1 MKKPDVSNNE
11 YQIYLDERKS
21 LFNSKYESSR
31 SFDRAILTLSAGA
44 LGLSITFIKQI
55 APCPKNDTHIFII
68 LSWICFGL
76 SILSTLISFLTSQ
89 KACERQIKILE
100 NSFVEHSNNFKT
112 NIYSK
117 WTEGLN
123 VTSIILFIAG
133 VVFLLIFSTLNF

>member
-1 MKKPDVSNNE
+1 MKKPDILDKK

-31 SFDRAILTLSAGA
+31 SFDRAILTLAAGA

-55 APCPKNDTHIFII
+55 APCPKSNTHAFII

-100 NSFVEHSNNFKT
+100 DIFVKHSNNFKT
-112 NIYSK
+112 NIYSR
-117 WTEGLN
+117 WTARLN
-123 VTSIILFIAG
+123 FTSIALFIVG
-133 VVFLLIFSTLNF
+133 VILLLIFSALNF